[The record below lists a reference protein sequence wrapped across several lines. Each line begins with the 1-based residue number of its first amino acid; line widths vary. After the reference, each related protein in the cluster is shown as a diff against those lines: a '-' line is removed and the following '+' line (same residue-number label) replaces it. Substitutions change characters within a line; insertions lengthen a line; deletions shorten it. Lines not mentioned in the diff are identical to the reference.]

1 WSSDVCSSDLDVR
14 VIGCALAARAAV
26 GLEDGTG
33 IPSTTLDRLLADL
46 DRRHRA
52 YRLPANGVVV
62 VDEAGMVGTRKLAA
76 LLDHAEA
83 ARAKV
88 VLVGDHRQLPEID
101 AGGVF
106 RGLAA
111 RLPSAELTE
120 NRRQREGWER
130 DALDQLRGGD
140 PEVAVDAYREHGRV
154 VTGDTA
160 EAVRER
166 LVADW

>member
-1 WSSDVCSSDLDVR
+1 
-14 VIGCALAARAAV
+14 
-26 GLEDGTG
+26 
-33 IPSTTLDRLLADL
+33 ADL

-52 YRLPANGVVV
+52 YRLPDNGVVV

-76 LLDHAEA
+76 LLDHAEQ

-101 AGGVF
+101 AGGVV

-111 RLPSAELTE
+111 RLPAVALTH
-120 NRRQREGWER
+120 NRRQAHEWER
-130 DALDQLRGGD
+130 DALDQLRDGD
-140 PEVAVDAYREHGRV
+140 PEVALDAYAEHGRV
-154 VTGDTA
+154 VTGDAA

-166 LVADW
+166 LVADWWTAHTEADADRPGDVGVMVAVRRSDVDDLNA